1 MIAVA
6 SLIVLIAVIAFS
18 AVTKKNA
25 GVVGLVA
32 AYIFSIAA
40 AKCGTEI
47 NVSKVVTGNWP
58 TSVFFI
64 VLATTF
70 LFGIATLNGTT
81 QALSKNIVCLARGNA
96 KILPVIFFLFGAII
110 SAAGAGG
117 LIVAVIMPIALFVAV
132 ENGISVLMMSLVTM
146 GGIMVGGLSPLA
158 INGIVAQQLSVEN
171 NIIGESLSGYLPLWG
186 AYATAMTLFSIGAY
200 FLLGGLHPKK
210 MENAA
215 TPHFTGFD
223 KNQTLTLAAILVVLI
238 GVIFFGQNIGLISFA
253 CAGVL
258 LMLGAVDQK
267 KAIAAIPWSTI
278 ILICGMSVLICGMSV
293 LISVVNTYG
302 GIAFLSDGLE
312 NIIGERTAQPIMMV
326 LGGLMGAVSSGT
338 GVVMPTLI
346 PLSAEL
352 SQTLGISSI
361 SIVIG
366 VIVGTN
372 GVVISPLSTVGGI
385 CVGCAPESVDK
396 DKLYNQLLLAAVS
409 FIVMSV
415 VLSFIGVFRIFG

>member
-1 MIAVA
+1 MNSAIAIA
-6 SLIVLIAVIAFS
+6 SLVVLVAVIAIS
-18 AVTKKNA
+18 AITKKNA
-25 GVVGLVA
+25 GVIGLIA
-32 AYIFSIAA
+32 AYILALVASAN
-40 AKCGTEI
+40 GVDI
-47 NVSKVVTGNWP
+47 NVSKIVTSNWP

-70 LFGIATLNGTT
+70 LFGIATINGTT
-81 QALSKNIVCLARGNA
+81 QALSRNIVCLARGNA
-96 KILPVIFFLFGAII
+96 KLLPIIFFIFGAII

-171 NIIGESLSGYLPLWG
+171 GVIAEGLSGYMPLWG
-186 AYATAMTLFSIGAY
+186 AYAAAMGVFSIAAY
-200 FLLGGLHPKK
+200 FILGGLKPKAV
-210 MENAA
+210 NAEQ
-215 TPHFTGFD
+215 PHFVGFD
-223 KNQTLTLAAILVVLI
+223 RNQTMTLIAIIVVLV

-253 CAGVL
+253 CAGLL

-278 ILICGMSVLICGMSV
+278 ILICGMSVLI
-293 LISVVNTYG
+293 SVVNKCG
-302 GIAFLSDGLE
+302 GIDFLSEKLE
-312 NIIGERTAQPIMMV
+312 GVMTEKSAQPIMVV

-346 PLSAEL
+346 PLATEL
-352 SQTLGISSI
+352 SGTLGMSALSL
-361 SIVIG
+361 VIG

-385 CVGCAPESVDK
+385 CVGCAPESVNK
-396 DKLYNQLLLAAVS
+396 DKLYNQLLLSAVL
-409 FIVMSV
+409 FIV
-415 VLSFIGVFRIFG
+415 LSTAASAIGLFGVFG

>member
-40 AKCGTEI
+40 AKCGTDI

-293 LISVVNTYG
+293 LISVVNTCG

>member
-6 SLIVLIAVIAFS
+6 SLVVLVGVIALS
-18 AVTKKNA
+18 AIIKKNA
-25 GVVGLVA
+25 GIIGLVA
-32 AYIFSIAA
+32 AYIFALIAHA
-40 AKCGTEI
+40 CGTDI
-47 NVSKVVTGNWP
+47 NVSKVVTSNWP
-58 TSVFFI
+58 TSLFFI

-96 KILPVIFFLFGAII
+96 RLLPLIFFVFGALI
-110 SAAGAGG
+110 SGAGAGG
-117 LIVAVIMPIALFVAV
+117 LVVAVIMPIALFVAV
-132 ENGISVLMMSLVTM
+132 GNGISALMMSLVTM

-171 NIIGESLSGYLPLWG
+171 GVIAEGLGGYLPLWG
-186 AYATAMTLFSIGAY
+186 AYAAAMTLFSLGAY
-200 FLLGGLHPKK
+200 FIFGGLKPKK
-210 MENAA
+210 VEGAEK
-215 TPHFTGFD
+215 PHFVKVD
-223 KNQTLTLAAILVVLI
+223 RNQTLTLIAILVVLV
-238 GVIFFGQNIGLISFA
+238 GVIFFGQNIGLICFA

-267 KAIAAIPWSTI
+267 KAIAAIPWGTI
-278 ILICGMSVLICGMSV
+278 LLICGMSV
-293 LISVVNTYG
+293 LISVVNACG
-302 GIAFLSDGLE
+302 GIAFLSEKLE
-312 NIIGERTAQPIMMV
+312 NVIGEKSAQPIMMV

-346 PLSAEL
+346 PLAAEL
-352 SQTLGISSI
+352 GSSLNISVMSL
-361 SIVIG
+361 VIG

-385 CVGCAPESVDK
+385 CVGCAPESVDR
-396 DKLYNQLLLAAVS
+396 DKLYNQLLLSAIC

-415 VLSFIGVFRIFG
+415 VLSLLGLFRVFG

>member
-293 LISVVNTYG
+293 LISVVNTCG

-385 CVGCAPESVDK
+385 CVGCAPESVGK

>member
-267 KAIAAIPWSTI
+267 KDIAAIPWSTI

-293 LISVVNTYG
+293 LISVVNTCG

>member
-1 MIAVA
+1 MNSAIAIA
-6 SLIVLIAVIAFS
+6 SLVVLVAVIAIS
-18 AVTKKNA
+18 AITKKNA
-25 GVVGLVA
+25 GVIGLIA
-32 AYIFSIAA
+32 AYILALVASAN
-40 AKCGTEI
+40 GVDI
-47 NVSKVVTGNWP
+47 NVSKIVTSNWP

-70 LFGIATLNGTT
+70 LFGIATINGTT
-81 QALSKNIVCLARGNA
+81 QALSRNIVCLARGNA
-96 KILPVIFFLFGAII
+96 KLLPIIFFIFGAII

-158 INGIVAQQLSVEN
+158 INGIVAQQLSVANGVIAE
-171 NIIGESLSGYLPLWG
+171 GLSGYMPLWG
-186 AYATAMTLFSIGAY
+186 AYAAAMGVFSIAAY
-200 FLLGGLHPKK
+200 FILGGLKPKAV
-210 MENAA
+210 NAEQ
-215 TPHFTGFD
+215 PHFVGFD
-223 KNQTLTLAAILVVLI
+223 RNQTMTLIAIIVVLV

-253 CAGVL
+253 CAGLL

-278 ILICGMSVLICGMSV
+278 ILICGMSVLI
-293 LISVVNTYG
+293 SVVNKCG
-302 GIAFLSDGLE
+302 GIDFLSEKLE
-312 NIIGERTAQPIMMV
+312 GVMTEKSAQPIMVV

-346 PLSAEL
+346 PLATEL
-352 SQTLGISSI
+352 SGTLGMSALSL
-361 SIVIG
+361 VIG

-385 CVGCAPESVDK
+385 CVGCAPESVNK
-396 DKLYNQLLLAAVS
+396 DKLYNQLLLSAVL
-409 FIVMSV
+409 FIV
-415 VLSFIGVFRIFG
+415 LSTAASAIGLFGVFG

>member
-6 SLIVLIAVIAFS
+6 SLIVLVGVIALS
-18 AVTKKNA
+18 VVTKKNA
-25 GVVGLVA
+25 GVIGLVA
-32 AYIFSIAA
+32 AYIFALIANA
-40 AKCGTEI
+40 CGTNI
-47 NVSKVVTGNWP
+47 NVSKIVTGNWP
-58 TSVFFI
+58 MSVFFI

-96 KILPVIFFLFGAII
+96 KVLPILFFLFGAII

-117 LIVAVIMPIALFVAV
+117 LIVAVIMPVALFVAV

-158 INGIVAQQLSVEN
+158 INGIVAQQLSVSN
-171 NIIGESLSGYLPLWG
+171 GIIEEGLAGYMPLWG
-186 AYATAMTLFSIGAY
+186 AYAAAMTVFSIAAY
-200 FLLGGLHPKK
+200 FIFGGLKPQKT
-210 MENAA
+210 A
-215 TPHFTGFD
+215 TEKPHFVPFD
-223 KNQTLTLAAILVVLI
+223 SKQWMTIAAIVVVLV

-258 LMLGAVDQK
+258 LLVGAVDQK
-267 KAIAAIPWSTI
+267 KAIASIPWSTI
-278 ILICGMSVLICGMSV
+278 ILICGMSVLI
-293 LISVVNTYG
+293 SVVNACG
-302 GIAFLSDGLE
+302 GIAFLSDKLE
-312 NIIGERTAQPIMMV
+312 NVMGTRSAQPIMVV

-346 PLSAEL
+346 PLAADL
-352 SQTLGISSI
+352 SGKLGISALTM
-361 SIVIG
+361 VIG

-385 CVGCAPESVDK
+385 CVACAPESINK
-396 DKLYNQLLLAAVS
+396 DKLYNQLLLAAVT
-409 FIVMSV
+409 FIAFSTIASA
-415 VLSFIGVFRIFG
+415 LGLFGIFG

>member
-117 LIVAVIMPIALFVAV
+117 LIV
-132 ENGISVLMMSLVTM
+132 LVTGDGSNHTGKVESYYAGLTIDGNEVYNVCHEAIYM
-146 GGIMVGGLSPLA
+146 ESVWASRTLVGGSSSDTGYQNA
-158 INGIVAQQLSVEN
+158 GNGNWIGSSDVEINNNYVHDVAGDGIVPINTTDATVEYNLIDNSADSNWDYSANPNHAALWSWDSNNVTFRYNEAFNTSEHSIGSAVGNDSMAFDFDYGVQNCVYEYNYSHDNLGGFLMLCPGPGASVN
-171 NIIGESLSGYLPLWG
+171 NIARYNVSVNDGKYDG
-186 AYATAMTLFSIGAY
+186 APMIR
-200 FLLGGLHPKK
+200 
-210 MENAA
+210 M
-215 TPHFTGFD
+215 
-223 KNQTLTLAAILVVLI
+223 
-238 GVIFFGQNIGLISFA
+238 
-253 CAGVL
+253 
-258 LMLGAVDQK
+258 
-267 KAIAAIPWSTI
+267 
-278 ILICGMSVLICGMSV
+278 
-293 LISVVNTYG
+293 
-302 GIAFLSDGLE
+302 
-312 NIIGERTAQPIMMV
+312 
-326 LGGLMGAVSSGT
+326 GT
-338 GVVMPTLI
+338 GKYG
-346 PLSAEL
+346 S
-352 SQTLGISSI
+352 LGRAL
-361 SIVIG
+361 
-366 VIVGTN
+366 N
-372 GVVISPLSTVGGI
+372 
-385 CVGCAPESVDK
+385 CREA
-396 DKLYNQLLLAAVS
+396 
-409 FIVMSV
+409 
-415 VLSFIGVFRIFG
+415 

>member
-32 AYIFSIAA
+32 AYIFSLAA

-132 ENGISVLMMSLVTM
+132 ENRISVLMMSLVTM

-267 KAIAAIPWSTI
+267 KAIAAVPWSTI
-278 ILICGMSVLICGMSV
+278 ILICGMSVLI
-293 LISVVNTYG
+293 SVVNICG
-302 GIAFLSDGLE
+302 GIT
-312 NIIGERTAQPIMMV
+312 GERTAQPIMMV

-352 SQTLGISSI
+352 SQTLGISSM

>member
-6 SLIVLIAVIAFS
+6 SLIVLVGVIALS
-18 AVTKKNA
+18 VVTKKNA
-25 GVVGLVA
+25 GVIGLVA
-32 AYIFSIAA
+32 AYIFALIANA
-40 AKCGTEI
+40 CGTNI
-47 NVSKVVTGNWP
+47 NVSKIVTGNWP
-58 TSVFFI
+58 MSVFFI

-96 KILPVIFFLFGAII
+96 KVLPILFFLFGAII

-117 LIVAVIMPIALFVAV
+117 LIVAVIMPVALFVAV

-158 INGIVAQQLSVEN
+158 INGIVAQQLSVSN
-171 NIIGESLSGYLPLWG
+171 GIIEEGLAGYMPLWG
-186 AYATAMTLFSIGAY
+186 AYAAAMTVFSIAAY
-200 FLLGGLHPKK
+200 FIFGGLKPQKT
-210 MENAA
+210 A
-215 TPHFTGFD
+215 TEKPHFVPFD
-223 KNQTLTLAAILVVLI
+223 SKQWMTIAAIVVVLV

-258 LMLGAVDQK
+258 LLVGAVDQK
-267 KAIAAIPWSTI
+267 KAIASIPWSTI
-278 ILICGMSVLICGMSV
+278 ILICGMSVLI
-293 LISVVNTYG
+293 SVVNACG
-302 GIAFLSDGLE
+302 GIAFLSDKLE
-312 NIIGERTAQPIMMV
+312 NVMGARSAQPIMVV

-346 PLSAEL
+346 PLAADL
-352 SQTLGISSI
+352 SGKLGISALTM
-361 SIVIG
+361 VIG

-385 CVGCAPESVDK
+385 CVACAPESINK
-396 DKLYNQLLLAAVS
+396 DKLYNQLLLAAVT
-409 FIVMSV
+409 FIAFSTIASA
-415 VLSFIGVFRIFG
+415 LGLFGIFG

>member
-6 SLIVLIAVIAFS
+6 SLIVLVAVIALS

-25 GVVGLVA
+25 GVIGLVA
-32 AYIFSIAA
+32 AYLFALIAHA
-40 AKCGTEI
+40 CGTDI
-47 NVSKVVTGNWP
+47 NVSKIVTSNWP
-58 TSVFFI
+58 MSVFFI

-96 KILPVIFFLFGAII
+96 KVLPLIFFVFGAII

-158 INGIVAQQLSVEN
+158 INGIVAQQLSVSN
-171 NIIGESLSGYLPLWG
+171 GIIPEGLGGYMPLWG
-186 AYATAMTLFSIGAY
+186 AYAAAMTVFSLAAY
-200 FLLGGLHPKK
+200 FLFGGLKPKQ
-210 MENAA
+210 AA
-215 TPHFTGFD
+215 SAQKPSFVKFD
-223 KNQTLTLAAILVVLI
+223 RNQILTIVAILVVLI

-258 LMLGAVDQK
+258 LLLGAVDQK

-278 ILICGMSVLICGMSV
+278 LLICGMSV
-293 LISVVNTYG
+293 LISVVNACG
-302 GIAFLSDGLE
+302 GISFLSDKLQ
-312 NIIGERTAQPIMMV
+312 NIIGEKSAQPIMIV

-346 PLSAEL
+346 PLAAEL
-352 SQTLGISSI
+352 SGTLNLSAMSL
-361 SIVIG
+361 VIG

-396 DKLYNQLLLAAVS
+396 DKLYNQLLLSAVC

-415 VLSFIGVFRIFG
+415 LFSLIGVLKLFG

>member
-6 SLIVLIAVIAFS
+6 SLIVLVAVIALS

-25 GVVGLVA
+25 GIIGLIAAYLFALVA
-32 AYIFSIAA
+32 SA
-40 AKCGTEI
+40 CGTEI
-47 NVSKVVTGNWP
+47 TVDKVVTSNWP

-96 KILPVIFFLFGAII
+96 RVLPLIFFVFGALI

-117 LIVAVIMPIALFVAV
+117 LIVAVIMPIALFVAM
-132 ENGISVLMMSLVTM
+132 ENGISILMMSLVTM

-171 NIIGESLSGYLPLWG
+171 GIIAENLSGYLPLWG
-186 AYATAMTLFSIGAY
+186 AYAAAMTVFSLGAY
-200 FLLGGLHPKK
+200 LILGGLKPRKA
-210 MENAA
+210 ENAEK
-215 TPHFTGFD
+215 PHFVGFD
-223 KNQTLTLAAILVVLI
+223 RNQILTLIAILVVLV

-253 CAGVL
+253 CAGIL
-258 LMLGAVDQK
+258 LLLGAVDQK
-267 KAIAAIPWSTI
+267 KAISAIPWGTI
-278 ILICGMSVLICGMSV
+278 LLICGMSVLIA
-293 LISVVNTYG
+293 VVNACG
-302 GIAFLSDGLE
+302 GIDFLSGKLE
-312 NIIGERTAQPIMMV
+312 NVIGETSAQPIMMV

-346 PLSAEL
+346 PLASEL
-352 SQTLGISSI
+352 SGTLNISAMSL
-361 SIVIG
+361 VIG

-385 CVGCAPESVDK
+385 CVGCAPESVNK
-396 DKLYNQLLLAAVS
+396 DKLYNQLLLSAVC

-415 VLSFIGVFRIFG
+415 IFSLLGLFRIFG

>member
-81 QALSKNIVCLARGNA
+81 QALSRNIVCLARGNA

-210 MENAA
+210 MENAS
-215 TPHFTGFD
+215 TPHFPGFD
-223 KNQTLTLAAILVVLI
+223 KKQTLTLAAILVVLI

-293 LISVVNTYG
+293 LISVVNTCG

-352 SQTLGISSI
+352 SQTLGISSM

>member
-6 SLIVLIAVIAFS
+6 SLVVLVGVIALS
-18 AVTKKNA
+18 AIIKKNA
-25 GVVGLVA
+25 GIIGLVA
-32 AYIFSIAA
+32 AYIFALIAHA
-40 AKCGTEI
+40 CGTDI
-47 NVSKVVTGNWP
+47 NVSKVVTSNWP
-58 TSVFFI
+58 TSLFFI

-96 KILPVIFFLFGAII
+96 RLLPLIFFVFGALI
-110 SAAGAGG
+110 SGAGAGG
-117 LIVAVIMPIALFVAV
+117 LVVAVG
-132 ENGISVLMMSLVTM
+132 NGISALMMSLVTM

-171 NIIGESLSGYLPLWG
+171 GVIAEGLGGYLPLWG
-186 AYATAMTLFSIGAY
+186 ASAAAMTLFSLGAY
-200 FLLGGLHPKK
+200 FIFGGLKPKK
-210 MENAA
+210 VEGAEK
-215 TPHFTGFD
+215 PHFVKFD
-223 KNQTLTLAAILVVLI
+223 RNQTLTLIAILVVLV
-238 GVIFFGQNIGLISFA
+238 GVIFFGQNIGLICFA

-267 KAIAAIPWSTI
+267 KAIAAIPWGTI
-278 ILICGMSVLICGMSV
+278 LLICGMSV
-293 LISVVNTYG
+293 LISVVNACG
-302 GIAFLSDGLE
+302 GIAFLSEKLE
-312 NIIGERTAQPIMMV
+312 NVIGEKSAQPIMMV

-346 PLSAEL
+346 PLAAEL
-352 SQTLGISSI
+352 GSSLNISVMSL
-361 SIVIG
+361 VIG

-396 DKLYNQLLLAAVS
+396 DKLYNQLLLSAIC

-415 VLSFIGVFRIFG
+415 VLSLLGLFRVFG

>member
-1 MIAVA
+1 MNSAIAIA
-6 SLIVLIAVIAFS
+6 SLVVLVAVIAIS
-18 AVTKKNA
+18 AITKKNA
-25 GVVGLVA
+25 GVIGLIA
-32 AYIFSIAA
+32 AYILALVASAN
-40 AKCGTEI
+40 GVDI
-47 NVSKVVTGNWP
+47 NVSKIVTSNWP

-70 LFGIATLNGTT
+70 LFGIATINGTT
-81 QALSKNIVCLARGNA
+81 QALSRNIVCLARGNA
-96 KILPVIFFLFGAII
+96 KLLPIIFFIFGAII

-171 NIIGESLSGYLPLWG
+171 GVIAEGLSGYMPLWG
-186 AYATAMTLFSIGAY
+186 AYAAAMGVFSIAAY
-200 FLLGGLHPKK
+200 FILGGLKPKAVNVEK
-210 MENAA
+210 
-215 TPHFTGFD
+215 PHFVGFD
-223 KNQTLTLAAILVVLI
+223 RNQTMTLIAIIVVLV

-253 CAGVL
+253 CAGLL

-278 ILICGMSVLICGMSV
+278 ILICGMSVLI
-293 LISVVNTYG
+293 SVVNKCG
-302 GIAFLSDGLE
+302 GIDFLSEKLE
-312 NIIGERTAQPIMMV
+312 GVMTEKSAQPIMVV

-346 PLSAEL
+346 PLATEL
-352 SQTLGISSI
+352 SGTLGMSALSL
-361 SIVIG
+361 VIG

-385 CVGCAPESVDK
+385 CVGCAPESVNK
-396 DKLYNQLLLAAVS
+396 DKLYNQLLLSAVL
-409 FIVMSV
+409 FIV
-415 VLSFIGVFRIFG
+415 LSTAASAIGLFGVFG

>member
-6 SLIVLIAVIAFS
+6 SLVVLVGVIALS
-18 AVTKKNA
+18 AIIKKNA
-25 GVVGLVA
+25 GIIGLVA
-32 AYIFSIAA
+32 AYIFALIAHA
-40 AKCGTEI
+40 CGTDI
-47 NVSKVVTGNWP
+47 NVSKVVTSNWP
-58 TSVFFI
+58 TSLFFI

-96 KILPVIFFLFGAII
+96 RLLPLIFFVFGALI
-110 SAAGAGG
+110 SGAGAGG
-117 LIVAVIMPIALFVAV
+117 LVVAVG
-132 ENGISVLMMSLVTM
+132 NGISALMMSLVTM

-171 NIIGESLSGYLPLWG
+171 GVIAEGLGGYLPLWG
-186 AYATAMTLFSIGAY
+186 AYAAAMTLFSLGAY
-200 FLLGGLHPKK
+200 FIFGGLKPKK
-210 MENAA
+210 VEGAKK
-215 TPHFTGFD
+215 PHFVKVD
-223 KNQTLTLAAILVVLI
+223 RNQTLTLIAILVVLV
-238 GVIFFGQNIGLISFA
+238 GVIFFGQNIGLICFA

-267 KAIAAIPWSTI
+267 KAIAAIPWGTI
-278 ILICGMSVLICGMSV
+278 LLICGMSV
-293 LISVVNTYG
+293 LISVVNACG
-302 GIAFLSDGLE
+302 GIAFLSEKLE
-312 NIIGERTAQPIMMV
+312 NVIGEKSAQPIMMV

-346 PLSAEL
+346 PLAAEL
-352 SQTLGISSI
+352 GSSLNISVMSL
-361 SIVIG
+361 VIG

-396 DKLYNQLLLAAVS
+396 DKLYNQLLLSAIC

-415 VLSFIGVFRIFG
+415 VLSLLGLFRVFG